1 VASAADTVDASE
13 VAAAYVPSLA
23 LLAVTEQTPWPEV
36 MVTVVPETEQ
46 ILLVL
51 KVTAPVPLPPEEL
64 TVKVLP

>member
-1 VASAADTVDASE
+1 
-13 VAAAYVPSLA
+13 
-23 LLAVTEQTPWPEV
+23 